1 MTRSQL
7 FLLTFALVPGFHS
20 QAWAQRALPITAE
33 KALQIDGVFAP
44 WDNTHSPGCAL
55 GVSQNGTPVYTRGYG
70 MSNLEYDVPI
80 TPNSVFDVASVSK
93 QFTAFAIALLASEG
107 KLSLDDDVRRYLP
120 ELPDY
125 GRQITIRHLLTHTSG
140 LRNTGD
146 LFDLAGWRV
155 SQRNSSSAS
164 AASPLQEPVTEDDVL
179 RMAVRQKSL
188 DFVPG
193 SEFFYNNSG
202 YTLLGVIVT
211 RVSGRSLSEFAAARI
226 FGPLGMRDTHFRDD
240 PNIVVPRRASAY
252 RPRPGGG
259 WWTSIPLSTTVGPW
273 GLETTVGD
281 LLKWQQ
287 NFVDARVGGR
297 AVSDEMQTPGRLND
311 RRSTGYG
318 FGLFMG
324 IDGQMRRVGHGGG
337 DFGYKAE
344 LVAYHS
350 IRHPGKHLAIAILCN
365 GRTIDPQR
373 LARLVADIVL
383 GTGVLTPLAPIAA
396 LAPAVSVGEA
406 ELAALAGMYWDPIGG
421 GVLRLVMKDG
431 KLMPEGASEPFVPLG
446 GGRFRVGERPIE
458 RLFPPPRVGEP
469 QELHIPMAAPARSVV
484 FSRVRPPSYSAADLN
499 GYAGKYHSDELDA
512 TYTILVMPE
521 GGLTVR
527 RDKVDPV
534 LLTPITLDAFHGR
547 SLGSTVVFVRGVS
560 GDVTGLLIISG
571 GTPRRLT
578 FTKVSA
584 APSGRK

>member
-7 FLLTFALVPGFHS
+7 FLLTFVLVLGFQS
-20 QAWAQRALPITAE
+20 QAWAQGAVPITAE
-33 KALQIDGVFAP
+33 RAQRIDAVFAP
-44 WDNTHSPGCAL
+44 WDNAHSPGCAL
-55 GVSQNGTPVYTRGYG
+55 GVSQNGTPVYSRGYG

-93 QFTAFAIALLASEG
+93 QFTGFSIALLASEG

-125 GRQITIRHLLTHTSG
+125 GRPITIRHLLTHTSG

-155 SQRNSSSAS
+155 SQRNPSSAS

-179 RMAVRQKSL
+179 RMAGRQKAL

-211 RVSGRSLSEFAAARI
+211 RVSGARFSEFAEARI
-226 FGPLGMRDTHFRDD
+226 FGPLGMRETHFRVD

-281 LLKWQQ
+281 LLKWEQ

-297 AVSDEMQTPGRLND
+297 AVLDEMQTPGRLND

-318 FGLFMG
+318 FGLFIG
-324 IDGQMRRVGHGGG
+324 IEGQMRRVRHGGG

-344 LVAYHS
+344 LVQYHS
-350 IRHPGKHLAIAILCN
+350 IRDPGQHLAIAILCN
-365 GRTIDPQR
+365 GRTIDPQSLTR
-373 LARLVADIVL
+373 MVADIVL
-383 GTGVLTPLAPIAA
+383 GPGVLAPLAPVAA

-406 ELAALAGMYWDPIGG
+406 ELAALAGTYWDPISG
-421 GVLRLVMKDG
+421 GVLRLVIKDG
-431 KLMPEGASEPFVPLG
+431 KLMPEGASQPFVPLG
-446 GGRFRVGERPIE
+446 GGRFRVGELPIE
-458 RLFPPPRVGEP
+458 RLFPPPRAGEP
-469 QELHIPMAAPARSVV
+469 QELHIPMPAPARAVV
-484 FSRVRPPSYSAADLN
+484 FSRVTPPSYSAADLN
-499 GYAGKYHSDELDA
+499 AYAGKYHSDELDA
-512 TYTILVMPE
+512 TYTIVVVPE
-521 GGLTVR
+521 GGLTVL
-527 RDKVDPV
+527 RDRVDPV
-534 LLTPITLDAFHGR
+534 PLTAVTLDAFYGR
-547 SLGSTVVFVRGVS
+547 SLGSTITVVRGVS

-571 GTPRRLT
+571 GTPRRLR

-584 APSGRK
+584 APSARK